1 MLIIPAIDLK
11 NGQCV
16 RLKQGRM
23 EEATVFGDDPGAMAL
38 HWKNQG
44 ARRLHVVDLDGAFAG
59 ELVNHAAI
67 SAISK
72 ACPQLPLQLGGGIR
86 TLQTLEQI
94 FALGVNYAI
103 IGSQAI
109 KQPDFVAVA
118 CKTFPERILIG
129 LDAKEGQVAIHGW
142 AEVMKD
148 SSVIEWAKRFEQMGV
163 AGIIYT
169 DIGRDGMLQGLN
181 IEATHALA
189 RATHLP
195 IIASGGLSQLAD
207 IEALAQDAPDNIL
220 GTIAGR
226 ALYENKFSLEQAQ
239 VLADQLSED
248 R

>member
-23 EEATVFGDDPGAMAL
+23 EDATVFGDDPGAMAL

-59 ELVNHAAI
+59 QLVNHAAI
-67 SAISK
+67 AAISK

-94 FALGVNYAI
+94 FALGVNFAI

-129 LDAKEGQVAIHGW
+129 LDAKDGQVAIHGW

-148 SSVIEWAKRFEQMGV
+148 SSVIEWAQRFEQMGV

-181 IEATHALA
+181 IAATHALA

-239 VLADQLSED
+239 MVADQLSED

>member
-23 EEATVFGDDPGAMAL
+23 DDATIFGDDPGAMAL
-38 HWKNQG
+38 QWKNQG

-59 ELVNHAAI
+59 QLVNQAAI
-67 SAISK
+67 TAIIN
-72 ACPQLPLQLGGGIR
+72 ACPQLPIQLGGGIR
-86 TLQTLEQI
+86 TLQSLEQI

-129 LDAKEGQVAIHGW
+129 LDAKDGQLAIHGW
-142 AEVMKD
+142 AEVMTG
-148 SSVIEWAKRFEQMGV
+148 SSVIDWAKRFEQMGV

-189 RATHLP
+189 RATRLP

-207 IEALAQDAPDNIL
+207 IEALAQGAPDNIL

-239 VLADQLSED
+239 AMADRLSEVL
-248 R
+248 

>member
-23 EEATVFGDDPGAMAL
+23 EDATVFGDDPGAMAK

-44 ARRLHVVDLDGAFAG
+44 ARRLHIVDLDGAFAG
-59 ELVNHAAI
+59 KLVNQAAI
-67 SAISK
+67 ESIIK
-72 ACPQLPLQLGGGIR
+72 ACPHLPLQLGGGIR

-109 KQPDFVAVA
+109 KQPDFVAAA
-118 CKTFPERILIG
+118 CKAFPERIIIG
-129 LDAKEGQVAIHGW
+129 LDAKDGQVAIHGW
-142 AEVMKD
+142 AEVLAD
-148 SSVIEWAKRFEQMGV
+148 SSVIDWAQRFEQMGV
-163 AGIIYT
+163 ISIIYT

-189 RATHLP
+189 RATRLP

-207 IEALAQDAPDNIL
+207 IEALAADAPANIL

-239 VLADQLSED
+239 MIADQLSIV
-248 R
+248 

>member
-1 MLIIPAIDLK
+1 MLVIPAIDLK

-23 EEATVFGDDPGAMAL
+23 EDATVFSDDPGAMAL

-44 ARRLHVVDLDGAFAG
+44 ARRLHIVDLDGAFAG
-59 ELVNHAAI
+59 KLVNEQAI
-67 SAISK
+67 TAITR

-86 TLQTLEQI
+86 IMQTLEQI

-118 CKTFPERILIG
+118 CTAFPERIWVG
-129 LDAKEGQVAIHGW
+129 LDAKDGQVAIHGW
-142 AEVMKD
+142 AEVIKD
-148 SSVIEWAKRFEQMGV
+148 SSVIEWAQKFEQMGV

-181 IEATHALA
+181 VQATQELA

-195 IIASGGLSQLAD
+195 IIASGGLNQLSD
-207 IEALAQDAPDNIL
+207 LEALAADAPANLI
-220 GTIAGR
+220 GSIAGR
-226 ALYENKFSLEQAQ
+226 ALYENHFTLAAAQ
-239 VLADQLSED
+239 ELADQFS
-248 R
+248 RP